1 MTGVF
6 LGWRVFLL
14 LDKFVNASGKVANPQ
29 DTPSVITLGFID
41 PAEISAGIL
50 EQSMEARNRVGT
62 ELSYWPASQCSQRV
76 GTTTLFL
83 LGYPGLKHHRIKT
96 PLVCSRPCGVKKAS
110 HNGLSCMEYRN
121 SF

>member
-6 LGWRVFLL
+6 PGWRIFLF

-29 DTPSVITLGFID
+29 DTQGIITMGLTD
-41 PAEISAGIL
+41 PVEISAGIL

-62 ELSYWPASQCSQRV
+62 ELSYWPASQCSLASRYDNPIPSR
-76 GTTTLFL
+76 L
-83 LGYPGLKHHRIKT
+83 PRAKT
-96 PLVCSRPCGVKKAS
+96 PPHQNTTVCSRPCGIKKAS
-110 HNGLSCMEYRN
+110 KNGLSCMEYRN